1 MDIVEI
7 LKALADETRIRI
19 LNLLYK
25 ETLCVCDLE
34 EVLKLSQ
41 SNASRHV
48 TKLKSAKLI
57 IGEKQA
63 QWIYYRI
70 DEKTLARYSFL
81 TELLSRELDNH
92 SQCQKDVARLKI
104 YRERGGSCER
114 TVKLDDE

>member
-7 LKALADETRIRI
+7 LKALADDTRIRI
-19 LNLLYK
+19 FNLLYK

-34 EVLKLSQ
+34 EILKLSQ

-48 TKLKSAKLI
+48 TKLKNARLI
-57 IGEKQA
+57 TGEKQA

-70 DEKTLARYSFL
+70 DEKILNRYPFINA
-81 TELLSRELDNH
+81 LLSQALVDH
-92 SQCQKDVARLKI
+92 PQCQKDLVRLKT

-114 TVKLDDE
+114 IVRLEDE